1 MPQTQT
7 KESAAPTVGKSAKAK
22 TLKEA
27 KEIAEAEEPALSK
40 AAQDVKWGRVKTT
53 ITIPGPAG
61 GTIRLQKGK
70 VVSSQGY
77 NFDTLKNGGV
87 DLEECDPPAWWLT
100 LQKGGGSL
108 ARQ

>member
-1 MPQTQT
+1 MSQTQ
-7 KESAAPTVGKSAKAK
+7 
-22 TLKEA
+22 A
-27 KEIAEAEEPALSK
+27 KETSDVPASDKAPKADTKKKEPVLSK
-40 AAQDVKWGRVKTT
+40 AAQEVKWGRVKTT

-87 DLEECDPPAWWLT
+87 DLEPCDAPPWWVT